1 MAFAICRPRH
11 PGSPIGPRT
20 PASPAAS
27 NPNRGRRL
35 PLAALPDSNWTSL
48 VESEVNFA
56 VTAAPRIDDYPRRRS
71 QKSVAAFSD
80 FECRFSGP
88 GTPKIPTGLKL
99 GLTGKRVNTERNLR
113 RTVLR
118 NGLIV
123 LTERMDHL
131 RSVAMGV
138 WIKSGSRCE
147 PAETN
152 GISHFVEHMLFKGTR
167 SRSAQLIAREMD
179 SIGGNLD
186 AFTGK
191 ETICFNVKSLAD
203 HVPIALDILSDL
215 VLNPV
220 FASPDI
226 ERERGVIL
234 EEIKIDE
241 DNPDV
246 LVHELFTQSFWK
258 GHPLGKPIL
267 GTTET
272 VGRLAQNHLFDYH
285 AGRFHA
291 GNMIFSAAGN
301 LDHDHFVDAVSGK
314 FSALAGGEAPA
325 ELPAPAASARII
337 LRNKKALEQ
346 VQICLGVPAPP
357 ITDENRYVALVL
369 NTVLGGGMSS
379 RLFQTI
385 REERG
390 MAYSIYSDLSPY
402 RDTGTLCVY
411 AGTAASKAL
420 EVVDLILAEFRNL
433 KEVEL
438 PEDELTRAKD
448 QLKGNI
454 LLGLES
460 SNSRMANLARQEMYF
475 RQFFTVDEVIARI
488 DQVDAA
494 QVQAM
499 AHRLFDPARIAVT
512 LLGRLDGVKLNRTRL
527 EC

>member
-1 MAFAICRPRH
+1 M
-11 PGSPIGPRT
+11 
-20 PASPAAS
+20 
-27 NPNRGRRL
+27 
-35 PLAALPDSNWTSL
+35 
-48 VESEVNFA
+48 
-56 VTAAPRIDDYPRRRS
+56 
-71 QKSVAAFSD
+71 
-80 FECRFSGP
+80 
-88 GTPKIPTGLKL
+88 
-99 GLTGKRVNTERNLR
+99 NTERNLR
-113 RTVLR
+113 RTVLP

-152 GISHFVEHMLFKGTR
+152 GISHFVEHMVFKGTR
-167 SRSAQLIAREMD
+167 SRSALHIAREMD

-191 ETICFNVKSLAD
+191 ETICFNVKSLAE
-203 HVPIALDILSDL
+203 HVPIALDVLSDL
-215 VLNPV
+215 VLNPT
-220 FASPDI
+220 FASGDI

-246 LVHELFTQSFWK
+246 LVHELFTQNFWK
-258 GHPLGKPIL
+258 DHPLGKPIL
-267 GTTET
+267 GTTAT
-272 VGRLAQNHLFDYH
+272 VGKLDQDKLFGYH
-285 AGRFHA
+285 KERFLG

-301 LDHDHFVDAVSGK
+301 LEHDQFVQAVAEK
-314 FSALAGGEAPA
+314 FSAMSIGEAKCT
-325 ELPAPAASARII
+325 EEAPEASARIV

-357 ITDENRYVALVL
+357 ITDNNRYITLIL

-390 MAYSIYSDLSPY
+390 MVYSIYSDLNPY
-402 RDTGTLCVY
+402 RDAGTLCIY
-411 AGTAASKAL
+411 AGTSVGKAL
-420 EVVDLILAEFRNL
+420 EVVDLILVELRKL
-433 KEVEL
+433 KEAPLSDE
-438 PEDELTRAKD
+438 ELTRAKD
-448 QLKGNI
+448 QVKGNI
-454 LLGLES
+454 LMGLES

-475 RQFFTVDEVIARI
+475 QQFFTVEEITARI
-488 DQVDAA
+488 DTVDAA

-499 AHRLFDPARIAVT
+499 AQRLFDPNRIAVT
-512 LLGRLDGVKLNRTRL
+512 LLGRLDGIKLNRKML
-527 EC
+527 VC

>member
-1 MAFAICRPRH
+1 M
-11 PGSPIGPRT
+11 
-20 PASPAAS
+20 
-27 NPNRGRRL
+27 
-35 PLAALPDSNWTSL
+35 TS
-48 VESEVNFA
+48 S
-56 VTAAPRIDDYPRRRS
+56 
-71 QKSVAAFSD
+71 
-80 FECRFSGP
+80 
-88 GTPKIPTGLKL
+88 
-99 GLTGKRVNTERNLR
+99 TERNLR
-113 RTVLR
+113 RTVLP

-123 LTERMDHL
+123 LTERMDYL

-167 SRSAQLIAREMD
+167 SRTAQHIAREMD

-191 ETICFNVKSLAD
+191 ETICFNVKSLSD
-203 HVPIALDILSDL
+203 HVPVALDVLTDL
-215 VLNPV
+215 VLHPT
-220 FASPDI
+220 FAAPDI

-258 GHPLGKPIL
+258 DHPLGWPIL
-267 GTTET
+267 GTNKT
-272 VGRLAQNHLFDYH
+272 VASLDQEKLFAYH
-285 AGRFHA
+285 GDRFHG
-291 GNMIFSAAGN
+291 GNIVFSAAGN
-301 LDHDHFVDAVSGK
+301 LDHDRFAEAVAAK
-314 FSALAGGEAPA
+314 FAGLAGGATLHER
-325 ELPAPAASARII
+325 PAPESSARIVM
-337 LRNKKALEQ
+337 RNKKSLEQ

-357 ITDENRYVALVL
+357 ITDDNRYATLIL

-411 AGTAASKAL
+411 AGTSAGKVL
-420 EVVDLILAEFRNL
+420 EVVDLILVEFAKL
-433 KEVEL
+433 KQEPLSDE
-438 PEDELTRAKD
+438 ELTRAKD
-448 QLKGNI
+448 QVKGNI

-460 SNSRMANLARQEMYF
+460 SSARMANLARQEMYF
-475 RQFFTVDEVIARI
+475 RNFFTVDEVIARI
-488 DQVDAA
+488 DEVDAS

-499 AHRLFDPARIAVT
+499 AQQLFDSERIAIT
-512 LLGRLDGVKLNRTRL
+512 LLGRLDGVKLGRKRL
-527 EC
+527 VC

>member
-1 MAFAICRPRH
+1 MM
-11 PGSPIGPRT
+11 
-20 PASPAAS
+20 
-27 NPNRGRRL
+27 
-35 PLAALPDSNWTSL
+35 TS
-48 VESEVNFA
+48 S
-56 VTAAPRIDDYPRRRS
+56 
-71 QKSVAAFSD
+71 
-80 FECRFSGP
+80 
-88 GTPKIPTGLKL
+88 
-99 GLTGKRVNTERNLR
+99 TERNLR
-113 RTVLR
+113 RTVLP

-123 LTERMDHL
+123 LTERMDYL

-167 SRSAQLIAREMD
+167 SRTAQHIAREMD

-191 ETICFNVKSLAD
+191 ETICFNVKSLSD
-203 HVPIALDILSDL
+203 HVPVALDVLTDL
-215 VLNPV
+215 VLHPT
-220 FASPDI
+220 FAAPDI

-258 GHPLGKPIL
+258 DHPLGWPIL
-267 GTTET
+267 GTNKT
-272 VGRLAQNHLFDYH
+272 VASLDQEKLFAYH
-285 AGRFHA
+285 GDRFHG
-291 GNMIFSAAGN
+291 GNIVFSAAGN
-301 LDHDHFVDAVSGK
+301 LDHDRFAEAVAAK
-314 FSALAGGEAPA
+314 FAGLAGGATLHER
-325 ELPAPAASARII
+325 PAPESSARIVM
-337 LRNKKALEQ
+337 RNKKSLEQ

-357 ITDENRYVALVL
+357 ITDDNRYATLIL

-411 AGTAASKAL
+411 AGTSAGKVL
-420 EVVDLILAEFRNL
+420 EVVDLILVEFAKL
-433 KEVEL
+433 KQEPLSDE
-438 PEDELTRAKD
+438 ELTRAKD
-448 QLKGNI
+448 QVKGNI

-460 SNSRMANLARQEMYF
+460 SSARMANLARQEMYF
-475 RQFFTVDEVIARI
+475 RNFFTVDEVIARI
-488 DQVDAA
+488 DEVDAS

-499 AHRLFDPARIAVT
+499 ARQLFDSERIAIT
-512 LLGRLDGVKLNRTRL
+512 LLGRLDGVKLGRKRL
-527 EC
+527 VC

>member
-1 MAFAICRPRH
+1 MTI
-11 PGSPIGPRT
+11 
-20 PASPAAS
+20 
-27 NPNRGRRL
+27 
-35 PLAALPDSNWTSL
+35 
-48 VESEVNFA
+48 
-56 VTAAPRIDDYPRRRS
+56 
-71 QKSVAAFSD
+71 
-80 FECRFSGP
+80 
-88 GTPKIPTGLKL
+88 
-99 GLTGKRVNTERNLR
+99 ERNLR
-113 RTVLR
+113 RTVLP

-138 WIKSGSRCE
+138 WIKSGSRGE

-152 GISHFVEHMLFKGTR
+152 GISHFVEHMVFKGTR

-191 ETICFNVKSLAD
+191 ETICFNVKSLAE
-203 HVPIALDILSDL
+203 HVPIALDVLADL

-246 LVHELFTQSFWK
+246 LVHELFTQNFWK
-258 GHPLGKPIL
+258 DHPLGKPIL
-267 GTTET
+267 GTSTT
-272 VGRLAQNHLFDYH
+272 VARLDQPKLLDYH
-285 AGRFHA
+285 SGRFHA
-291 GNMIFSAAGN
+291 GNMVFSAAGN
-301 LDHDHFVDAVSGK
+301 LNHGEFVAAVAEK
-314 FSALAGGEAPA
+314 FAPLHAGQAVP
-325 ELPAPAASARII
+325 ELPAPASSSRI
-337 LRNKKALEQ
+337 LLKNKKALEQ
-346 VQICLGVPAPP
+346 VQICLGVPSPP
-357 ITDENRYVALVL
+357 ITDESRFATLIL

-390 MAYSIYSDLSPY
+390 IAYSVFSDLSPY

-411 AGTAASKAL
+411 AGTSANKAI
-420 EVVDLILAEFRNL
+420 ETIDLILIELRKL
-433 KEVEL
+433 KKEIL
-438 PEDELTRAKD
+438 PDEELTRAKD

-454 LLGLES
+454 LMGLES
-460 SNSRMANLARQEMYF
+460 SNSRMANLARQEIYF
-475 RQFFTVDEVIARI
+475 GQFFTAEEIAARI
-488 DQVDAA
+488 DAVEAA

-499 AHRLFDPARIAVT
+499 AQRLFDPDRIAVT
-512 LLGRLDGVKLNRTRL
+512 LLGRLDGIKLNRTRL
-527 EC
+527 AC